1 MRANLLYGFID
12 SPPRVIVVTSPG
24 RGEGK
29 TTTCANL
36 GVVLAQA
43 ENNTLIVD
51 CDLRGP
57 GIHKAF
63 GLRNMYGIVDVL
75 GGELDLQEACHVPVP
90 GLQVLT
96 AGPIPPNSAE
106 FLSSTRFAKFV
117 DEVRTQFDYV
127 LIDTP
132 PAQSVSDS
140 TVVAPH
146 GDGVVLVLDAQ
157 NTRKGKVRQ
166 TVRRLEAVGTR
177 ILGTVMNNAK
187 VPRSAYY
194 EYVYEG

>member
-1 MRANLLYGFID
+1 
-12 SPPRVIVVTSPG
+12 
-24 RGEGK
+24 
-29 TTTCANL
+29 L

-75 GGELDLQEACHVPVP
+75 RGEVDLQEAYHVPVP

-106 FLSSTRFAKFV
+106 VLSSTRFTSFV
-117 DEVRTQFDYV
+117 DQIRTQFDYV

-132 PAQSVSDS
+132 PQSVSDS
-140 TVVAPH
+140 TVIAPH

-166 TVRRLEAVGTR
+166 TVRGLEAVGTK
-177 ILGTVMNNAK
+177 ILGLVMNNAK

-194 EYVYEG
+194 EYAYEG